1 NTRRYDASFFSYV
14 AAIIAIT
21 FLLRIWFAGNLY
33 QDDGLW
39 FTAAEEILRGKVL
52 YREIFFDKP
61 PILPLVYAALFKLFG
76 AHLLT
81 IRLFTIGYS
90 ILISSLL
97 YPFGLRLYDR
107 RSGLVAGLMFAI
119 FST

>member
-1 NTRRYDASFFSYV
+1 
-14 AAIIAIT
+14 
-21 FLLRIWFAGNLY
+21 
-33 QDDGLW
+33 
-39 FTAAEEILRGKVL
+39 EILRGKVL

-61 PILPLVYAALFKLFG
+61 PVLPLVYAALFKLFG
-76 AHLLT
+76 AHILT

-119 FST
+119 FSTTYISGDMQSLNTEFLMAPFYIDRK